1 MRSWYSDTIHG
12 FIHTSTDTI
21 IGKLATGSVNEGFAL
36 EQSQNTTW
44 LYEIETLKTT
54 LSENLPC
61 HVYMEFNIPRMGH
74 RADVVLL
81 GPGFPYVF
89 VIEYKVGSKEF
100 LRTDIDQV
108 YDYALEFKNFHKAS
122 HDAKII
128 PILVAT
134 EAETESLQADYDTDN
149 VARPICTNSLGLKQ
163 VIDSFVFEG
172 DIDGEAWASAP
183 YQPTPTII
191 EAARALY
198 ANQNVEDITR
208 SEGGT
213 QNIAVTSREVQSI
226 IDWSRDN
233 KKKSIVFVTGVPGA
247 GKTLV
252 GLNIATLKRAE
263 NTLDH
268 AVFLSGN
275 GPLVKVLQEALARDD
290 VQRNLG
296 TRKGDALMKSKTF
309 IQIVHHF
316 RDAALADDLPPS
328 EHVAIFDE
336 AQRAWNR
343 EQTSNFMV
351 RKKNHPGFD
360 SSEPEHLIRYMD
372 RHEDW
377 AVVVCLVGGGQEI
390 NTGEAGIG
398 AWIEAVT
405 DDFPDWNLFMPEEL
419 RDKEY
424 ALDAGVQQRLDSFSN
439 LNKSQNLHLSVSM
452 RSFRAENVSGF
463 VKAVLDINSDQA
475 RDFYDKFA
483 NDYEIVITRDL
494 HKAKEWVRHRARGSE
509 RYGLVA
515 SSKAMRLKP
524 FAVDVS
530 VEANPIHYFLGDK
543 SDIRSSYFLESVA
556 TEFQIQG
563 LELDYTIVGWDGDMR
578 LVDDTWSY
586 HDFVGSKWQN
596 INKPE
601 RREYVKNAYR
611 VLLTRARQGI
621 VIFIPEGKY
630 PPDATR
636 RPEFYDNTYEFLKS
650 IGLPEISVG
659 VIDRGY

>member
-1 MRSWYSDTIHG
+1 
-12 FIHTSTDTI
+12 
-21 IGKLATGSVNEGFAL
+21 
-36 EQSQNTTW
+36 
-44 LYEIETLKTT
+44 
-54 LSENLPC
+54 
-61 HVYMEFNIPRMGH
+61 MEFSIPRMGH

-134 EAETESLQADYDTDN
+134 EAKTESLLVDYDTDN
-149 VARPICTNSLGLKQ
+149 VAHPICTNSSGLKQ

-172 DIDGEAWASAP
+172 SIDGAAWAAAP
-183 YQPTPTII
+183 YQPTPTIV

-208 SEGGT
+208 SEGGA
-213 QNIAVTSREVQSI
+213 QNIAVTSHEVQSI

-263 NTLDH
+263 NALDH

-275 GPLVKVLQEALARDD
+275 GPLVKVLQEALARED

-398 AWIEAVT
+398 AWIEAIIEE
-405 DDFPDWNLFMPEEL
+405 FPDWNLFMPEEL

-424 ALDAGVQQRLDSFSN
+424 ALDAGIQQRLDSFSN

-463 VKAVLDINSDQA
+463 VKAVLDMDSGQA
-475 RDFYDKFA
+475 QDFYNKFA

-494 HKAKEWVRHRARGSE
+494 HKAKEWVRGKARGSE

-524 FAVDVS
+524 FAMDVS
-530 VEANPIHYFLGDK
+530 VDANPIHYFLGDK

-578 LVDDTWSY
+578 LVDDAWSY

-596 INKPE
+596 VNKPE
-601 RREYVKNAYR
+601 RREYVKNTYR
-611 VLLTRARQGI
+611 VLLTRARQGM

-636 RPEFYDNTYEFLKS
+636 RPEFYDNTYEFLKA
-650 IGLPEISVG
+650 IGLPEISVDA
-659 VIDRGY
+659 IDRGY

>member
-1 MRSWYSDTIHG
+1 MRSWYSDTIRR
-12 FIHTSTDTI
+12 FTHTDTDTI
-21 IGKLATGSVNEGFAL
+21 IGKLATSSVNDGFVV

-54 LSENLPC
+54 LNENLPC
-61 HVYMEFNIPRMGH
+61 HIYMEFNIPRMGH

-89 VIEYKVGSKEF
+89 VIEYKVGAKAF
-100 LRTDIDQV
+100 LRSDIDQV
-108 YDYALEFKNFHKAS
+108 HDYALEFKNFHKAS

-134 EAETESLQADYDTDN
+134 EAETESLQVDYDTDN
-149 VARPICTNSLGLKQ
+149 VARPICTNSSGLKQ
-163 VIDSFVFEG
+163 VIGSFVFEG
-172 DIDGEAWASAP
+172 NIDGDAWAAAP

-198 ANQNVEDITR
+198 ANQNVKDITR
-208 SEGGT
+208 SEGGA
-213 QNIAVTSREVQSI
+213 QNIAVTSHEVQNI

-252 GLNIATLKRAE
+252 GLNIATLKRSE
-263 NTLDH
+263 DILDH

-290 VQRNLG
+290 VQRNPG

-316 RDAALADDLPPS
+316 RDEAMIDELPPS
-328 EHVAIFDE
+328 NHVAIFDE

-343 EQTSNFMV
+343 EQTSSFMV

-360 SSEPEHLIRYMD
+360 SSESEHLIRYMD

-377 AVVVCLVGGGQEI
+377 AAVVCLVGGGQEI

-398 AWIEAVT
+398 AWIEAIT
-405 DDFPDWNLFMPEEL
+405 DNFPDWNLFMPEEL

-424 ALDAGVQQRLDSFSN
+424 ALDAGVQQQLDSFSN

-463 VKAVLDINSDQA
+463 VKAVLDMDSDQA
-475 RDFYDKFA
+475 RDFYSKFA

-494 HKAKEWVRHRARGSE
+494 HKAKAWVRHKARGSE

-524 FAVDVS
+524 FAMDVS
-530 VEANPIHYFLGDK
+530 VDANPIHYFLGDK

-556 TEFQIQG
+556 TEFQTQG
-563 LELDYTIVGWDGDMR
+563 LELDYTIVGWDGDLR
-578 LVDDTWSY
+578 LNDSTWSY

-596 INKPE
+596 VNKPE

-611 VLLTRARQGI
+611 VLLTRARQGM

-630 PPDATR
+630 PPDETR
-636 RPEFYDNTYEFLKS
+636 KPEFYDNTFDFLKS
-650 IGLPEISVG
+650 IGLTEISSSL
-659 VIDRGY
+659 IDRGY

>member
-12 FIHTSTDTI
+12 FAHTNADTI
-21 IGKLATGSVNEGFAL
+21 IGKLTTGSVNDGFAV
-36 EQSQNTTW
+36 EQSQNSTW
-44 LYEIETLKTT
+44 LYEINTLKAA
-54 LSENLPC
+54 LSASSPC
-61 HVYMEFNIPRMGH
+61 HIYMEFNIPRMGH

-89 VIEYKVGSKEF
+89 VIEYKVGAKAF
-100 LRTDIDQV
+100 LRSDIDQV
-108 YDYALEFKNFHKAS
+108 HDYALEFKNFHKAS

-134 EAETESLQADYDTDN
+134 EAETESLQVDYDTDN
-149 VARPICTNSLGLKQ
+149 VARPICTNSSGLKQ

-172 DIDGEAWASAP
+172 NVDGYAWAAAP

-198 ANQNVEDITR
+198 ANQNVDDITR

-213 QNIAVTSREVQSI
+213 QNIAVTSSEVQDI
-226 IDWSRDN
+226 IEWSRDN

-263 NTLDH
+263 NALDH

-290 VQRNLG
+290 VQRNSG

-309 IQIVHHF
+309 IQNVHHF

-351 RKKNHPGFD
+351 RKKSHHGFD

-398 AWIEAVT
+398 AWIEAIT

-463 VKAVLDINSDQA
+463 VKAVLDMDSGQA
-475 RDFYDKFA
+475 RDFYNKFA

-494 HKAKEWVRHRARGSE
+494 HEAKEWVRRKARGSE

-524 FAVDVS
+524 FAMDVS
-530 VEANPIHYFLGDK
+530 VDANPIHYFLGDK

-563 LELDYTIVGWDGDMR
+563 LELDYTIVGWDGDLR
-578 LVDDTWSY
+578 LNDNAWSY

-596 INKPE
+596 VNKPE

-611 VLLTRARQGI
+611 VLLTRARQGM
-621 VIFIPEGKY
+621 VVFIPEGKY
-630 PPDATR
+630 PPDETR
-636 RPEFYDNTYEFLKS
+636 RPEFYDNTFEFLKS
-650 IGLPEISVG
+650 IGLTEIGSSSK
-659 VIDRGY
+659 DRGY

>member
-1 MRSWYSDTIHG
+1 MRSWYSDTVG
-12 FIHTSTDTI
+12 KFTQTSTDSI
-21 IGKLATGSVNEGFAL
+21 IGKLATCSVNDGFAV
-36 EQSQNTTW
+36 EQSQNLTW
-44 LYEIETLKTT
+44 LYEIETLKVT
-54 LSENLPC
+54 LNKDLPC
-61 HVYMEFNIPRMGH
+61 HIYMEFNIPRMGH

-89 VIEYKVGSKEF
+89 VVEYKVGAKAF
-100 LRTDIDQV
+100 LQADVDQA

-134 EAETESLQADYDTDN
+134 EAVTESIRIDYDADN
-149 VARPICTNSLGLKQ
+149 VARPLCTNSFGLKQ
-163 VIDSFVFEG
+163 IIDSFVFEG
-172 DIDGEAWASAP
+172 HIDGDAWAAAP

-198 ANQNVEDITR
+198 ASQNVEDITR

-213 QNIAVTSREVQSI
+213 QNIAVTSRAVQDI

-233 KKKSIVFVTGVPGA
+233 NKKSIIFVTGVPGA

-263 NTLDH
+263 NALDH

-290 VQRNLG
+290 VQRNPG
-296 TRKGDALMKSKTF
+296 TRKGDALMKSKAF

-351 RKKNHPGFD
+351 RKKNHHGFD

-405 DDFPDWNLFMPEEL
+405 DEFPDWNLFMPDEL

-424 ALDAGVQQRLDSFSN
+424 ALDSEVQQQLDSFSN
-439 LNKSQNLHLSVSM
+439 LNKSQNLHLNVSM

-463 VKAVLDINSDQA
+463 VKAVLDMDSGRA
-475 RDFYDKFA
+475 RDFYNKFA
-483 NDYEIVITRDL
+483 GDYEILITRDL
-494 HKAKEWVRHRARGSE
+494 HKAKEWVRNKARGSE

-524 FAVDVS
+524 FAMDVS
-530 VEANPIHYFLGDK
+530 VDANPIHYFLGDK

-578 LVDDTWSY
+578 LNDDTWSY

-596 INKPE
+596 VNKPE

-611 VLLTRARQGI
+611 VLLTRARQGM

-630 PPDATR
+630 PPDKTR
-636 RPEFYDNTYEFLKS
+636 RPEFYDNTFEFLKS
-650 IGLPEISVG
+650 LGLVEIGTST
-659 VIDRGY
+659 IDRGY